1 MFRKAK
7 DKFPS
12 FSEFNT
18 LLCNDENKTRFQHLI
33 KTELFRVANSKQL
46 IYSCEKFVWNVSKN
60 EILDFMCN
68 QLEVDTITF
77 LIHCNIKIR
86 W

>member
-1 MFRKAK
+1 MK

-18 LLCNDENKTRFQHLI
+18 LLCSVENKTRFHHLI
-33 KTELFRVANSKQL
+33 KNELFRAANSKEL

-60 EILDFMCN
+60 EILEFKCN
-68 QLEVDTITF
+68 QLEVDTIMF
-77 LIHCNIKIR
+77 LIH
-86 W
+86 